1 MTELWFVFEGYERE
15 MFVFNNRISA
25 EAEFSKITKYY
36 EDEARRTGDW
46 ETPVDVYI
54 GRVYKRA
61 GLSDVELDIS
71 DVDDQT
77 ANYAIMEVTDY
88 EL

>member
-36 EDEARRTGDW
+36 EDEARRTGD
-46 ETPVDVYI
+46 
-54 GRVYKRA
+54 
-61 GLSDVELDIS
+61 
-71 DVDDQT
+71 
-77 ANYAIMEVTDY
+77 
-88 EL
+88 